1 MYVAVLL
8 KNLSEL
14 LFSLLCHPV
23 YHWIC
28 SSPCLLTRLS
38 GLSDSWPENK
48 SRIIP
53 FLNGFEWKLVIIP
66 STTPREDTGEEP
78 SWVYKKPHIWSGT
91 RLCCVKVTCMLTNQI
106 PVLSISQLSE
116 QLMGQT
122 GCLAPH
128 GSCFLTSGLCG
139 SITNMWKL
147 LLDQKKTISECIL
160 EWPGNLYKKKVR
172 LITLCSSC

>member
-1 MYVAVLL
+1 MYVGVLL

-23 YHWIC
+23 YYLIC

-38 GLSDSWPENK
+38 GSSDSWPENK

-78 SWVYKKPHIWSGT
+78 SWVYKKPHVWSGT

-106 PVLSISQLSE
+106 MVLSISQLSE

-122 GCLAPH
+122 DCLAPH

-139 SITNMWKL
+139 SLTNMWKL
-147 LLDQKKTISECIL
+147 LLDQKKKNL
-160 EWPGNLYKKKVR
+160 WMYFRMNGNLYKKKVR
-172 LITLCSSC
+172 LITLCSC